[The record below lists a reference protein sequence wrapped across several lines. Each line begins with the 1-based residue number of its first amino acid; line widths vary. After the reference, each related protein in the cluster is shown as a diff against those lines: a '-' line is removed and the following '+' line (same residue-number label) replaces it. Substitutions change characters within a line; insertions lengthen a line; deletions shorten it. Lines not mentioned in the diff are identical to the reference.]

1 MAYTKQ
7 TWQNE
12 VLSGVS
18 SDQALFTI
26 KNSGGTIINDDVII
40 ELKSTEEQA
49 GSEFTADRMNH
60 IEDGIES
67 NSAAFDASTGHDH
80 DGTDS
85 KKIAY
90 ANVTGTP
97 TIREV
102 LTANRTYYVRTDG
115 NNSNTGLVNTAGGAF
130 LTIQKAVDV
139 VSELDIKGK
148 TITIQ
153 VGAGTYNENVTLKEI
168 IGYTTP
174 GVLNIVGDE
183 STPSN
188 VIINST
194 TRCFHAVNI
203 NSVWTIKGFKLT
215 SSSIGLG
222 VYTAYLQFKN
232 IDFGACT
239 NYHIGIGYAGKLE
252 AIGGY
257 TISGSSSM
265 HISCGGQSF
274 ARIIGQTI
282 TVLNNVTINTFIL
295 CNYLGWVAV
304 YQNTFALG
312 SYVVTG
318 KRYSAE
324 TNGIIMTNGGGA
336 TYLPGTTNGSIATG
350 GIYV

>member
-1 MAYTKQ
+1 MTQTKLRDDQ
-7 TWQNE
+7 M
-12 VLSGVS
+12 SFSVS
-18 SDQALFTI
+18 S
-26 KNSGGTIINDDVII
+26 
-40 ELKSTEEQA
+40 
-49 GSEFTADRMNH
+49 
-60 IEDGIES
+60 
-67 NSAAFDASTGHDH
+67 GHDH
-80 DGTDS
+80 DGSNS
-85 KKIAY
+85 KQIAY

-153 VGAGTYNENVTLKEI
+153 VGAGTYNEDVTLKEI

-174 GVLNIVGDE
+174 GLLNMVGDE

-194 TRCFHAVNI
+194 ARCFSAVNI

-215 SSSIGLG
+215 SSVMGLG
-222 VYTAYLQFKN
+222 VYTSYLQFKN

-239 NYHIGIGYAGKLE
+239 TYHMGIGYAGKLE
-252 AIGGY
+252 AVGGY
-257 TISGSSSM
+257 TISGSTNV

-274 ARIIGQTI
+274 ARIFGQTI

-304 YQNTFALG
+304 YQNTYSLG

-324 TNGIIMTNGGGA
+324 TNGVIMTNGGGA
-336 TYLPGTTNGSIATG
+336 TYLPGTTDGSIATG
-350 GIYV
+350 GLYV